1 MRKLKTASLL
11 ELMSLKGGSLQRSA
25 PYLNPLRQ
33 NKNAISPT
41 FLQDEGSLLWG
52 GSLCPPKLPGCP
64 SPGVSSPWSLSHSRP
79 FCLSCVS
86 KWQLAKPP
94 TGGKTPLEP
103 VLEPW
108 ASHQASGGG
117 GASPGLLSGPAAGEL
132 GGALAGRGEASPASP
147 SVLDSP
153 CLSLTESLQ
162 CRAFAPILKTRRM
175 RFVKID

>member
-1 MRKLKTASLL
+1 MPFHQPFCRMRAACFGVAPCALRSSQDAPVQVSPLPGVSPTPAHSACPVFQSGNLLNYPREGRRPYSPSWSLL
-11 ELMSLKGGSLQRSA
+11 EQ
-25 PYLNPLRQ
+25 
-33 NKNAISPT
+33 
-41 FLQDEGSLLWG
+41 
-52 GSLCPPKLPGCP
+52 
-64 SPGVSSPWSLSHSRP
+64 
-79 FCLSCVS
+79 
-86 KWQLAKPP
+86 
-94 TGGKTPLEP
+94 
-103 VLEPW
+103 W

>member
-11 ELMSLKGGSLQRSA
+11 ELMSLKGGSLQGSA

-52 GSLCPPKLPGCP
+52 GSLCPPKRPGCP

-103 VLEPW
+103 VLEPP
-108 ASHQASGGG
+108 
-117 GASPGLLSGPAAGEL
+117 GAVGESPGLWGRWRLPWSPEWSSSRG
-132 GGALAGRGEASPASP
+132 AGRG
-147 SVLDSP
+147 LGGK
-153 CLSLTESLQ
+153 
-162 CRAFAPILKTRRM
+162 R
-175 RFVKID
+175 